1 MKSNTFSQTQG
12 KQINHGQTLP
22 QHHNPRNFSVIL
34 KEKRLQN
41 FHIRLKNLMNIPCHS
56 LKFKTGSKLKIIWY
70 FSGLKANNI
79 HNKVRNRHVDVWVIV
94 SVGVD
99 VCVLHT
105 KRVFVNIISWW
116 GFRCMVYK
124 VIRISVGLSVCLRC
138 YGMLL
143 FFRWYG
149 KINTLRKSTH
159 FTLIPPPL
167 ASEQIVLTD
176 RQTYIHSPQPLSV
189 KDYIIGRRALQISL
203 KAGNDSCSW

>member
-1 MKSNTFSQTQG
+1 MKSNTFSQTQR

-22 QHHNPRNFSVIL
+22 RHHNPRNFSVIL

-94 SVGVD
+94 NVGVD

-105 KRVFVNIISWW
+105 KRAFVNIISWW

-124 VIRISVGLSVCLRC
+124 VIRISVGLSVLGVTVCC
-138 YGMLL
+138 SSSGD
-143 FFRWYG
+143 
-149 KINTLRKSTH
+149 TEKSTPYAKAH
-159 FTLIPPPL
+159 ILLLSHLPWPLNKLYWQTDKHTFTS
-167 ASEQIVLTD
+167 ASV
-176 RQTYIHSPQPLSV
+176 
-189 KDYIIGRRALQISL
+189 G
-203 KAGNDSCSW
+203 

>member
-1 MKSNTFSQTQG
+1 
-12 KQINHGQTLP
+12 
-22 QHHNPRNFSVIL
+22 
-34 KEKRLQN
+34 
-41 FHIRLKNLMNIPCHS
+41 MNIPCHS

-79 HNKVRNRHVDVWVIV
+79 HNKLRNRHVDVWVI
-94 SVGVD
+94 VGVD

-149 KINTLRKSTH
+149 KINTLRKTH
-159 FTLIPPPL
+159 ILLLSHLPWPL
-167 ASEQIVLTD
+167 NKLYW
-176 RQTYIHSPQPLSV
+176 QTYIHSPQPLSV

>member
-22 QHHNPRNFSVIL
+22 QYHNPRNFSVIL

-79 HNKVRNRHVDVWVIV
+79 HNKVRNRQVDVWVIV

-124 VIRISVGLSVCLRC
+124 VIRISVGLSVGLRC

-149 KINTLRKSTH
+149 KSTPYAKAH
-159 FTLIPPPL
+159 ILLLSHLPWPL
-167 ASEQIVLTD
+167 NKLYWQTD
-176 RQTYIHSPQPLSV
+176 RHTYIHLSLCRL
-189 KDYIIGRRALQISL
+189 KIILLAIGLF
-203 KAGNDSCSW
+203 KYP